1 MILIIPHI
9 RLHPTDNL
17 TIFVVQKNAMT
28 TEMIPYIIY
37 AEATPNPAS
46 MKYVANKI
54 LINEK
59 GASAEYKNSSETL
72 TAPIAKQL
80 FQFPFVKT
88 IFISANYI
96 TITKIDAVDW
106 DDINLELRNFLTQY
120 LNDGKLIITALPKQ
134 EVPIDN
140 TFTETKTISTQHQ
153 APQNEVE
160 AKIVEIL
167 DQYIRPAVE
176 NDGGLITFKSLVD
189 GVVTVQMRGACSG
202 CPSSTMT
209 LKAGIEALLKR
220 LMPDAVQEV
229 VSEAM

>member
-1 MILIIPHI
+1 MESTVEIPY
-9 RLHPTDNL
+9 
-17 TIFVVQKNAMT
+17 TIF
-28 TEMIPYIIY
+28 I
-37 AEATPNPAS
+37 EATPNPAS
-46 MKYVANKI
+46 MKFVANKV
-54 LINEK
+54 LIKEK
-59 GASAEYKNSSETL
+59 GASAEYKSSSETQ

-88 IFISANYI
+88 VFISANYL
-96 TITKIDAVDW
+96 TITKTDAVDW
-106 DDINLELRNFLTQY
+106 DDISVELRVFLTDY
-120 LNDGKLIITALPKQ
+120 LNKGHLIVTALPKQ
-134 EVPIDN
+134 EVAVDN
-140 TFTETKTISTQHQ
+140 TFTETKTVSTQHA

-160 AKIVEIL
+160 AKIIEIL

-176 NDGGLITFKSLVD
+176 SDGGLITFKDLKD

-220 LMPDAVQEV
+220 LLPDAVKEV